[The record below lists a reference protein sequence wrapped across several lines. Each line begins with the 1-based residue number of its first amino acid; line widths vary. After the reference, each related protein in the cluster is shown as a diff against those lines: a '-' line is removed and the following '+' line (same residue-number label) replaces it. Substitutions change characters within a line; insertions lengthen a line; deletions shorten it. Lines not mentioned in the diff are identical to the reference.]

1 MRYGAGFKSWKETV
15 LPHDMP
21 LVTTLAAAF
30 AAAWVL
36 GVIAQRLKLSPIV
49 GYLLAGVVI
58 GPHTPGFTGDLQ
70 LASQLAEIGVVL
82 LMFGV
87 GLHFHVSDLREV
99 GGIAIPGAL
108 VQSGV
113 ATLLGLGIGIA
124 FGWSVVSGVV
134 LGMALSVASTVVL
147 LRGLEAQNL
156 VSTPAGHAAIGWL
169 IVEDIL
175 TVVVLVV
182 IPVLGQAG
190 GTGAAAGTGAD
201 AGLLRELA
209 LAFGKLVALVG
220 LVFVVG
226 SRLLPR
232 ALVYVARLQSRE
244 LFTLTILALAI
255 AIASGASLLFGASMA
270 LGAFLAGM
278 VVGQS
283 PVSQQAAA
291 DALPMRDAFAVLFFV
306 SVGMLFEPAFLL
318 REPLLLLA
326 ALAVVLVGKPL
337 AALVVV
343 ALLGYS
349 TRTALVVAL
358 GLAQVGEFSFI
369 LGDLA
374 RQNGL
379 LSDTGFSLL
388 VACALVSIS
397 LNPVLFAS
405 LDGLEG
411 WLRRRPALWRLL
423 NAAGSRRYAAA
434 NAETVAAVARANVP
448 LAVVVGYG
456 PVGRAVDEA
465 LRQAGTRTVVIDLNM
480 DTVAQ
485 LNSRGRQAIFGDA
498 SHAGILAQ
506 AGLARAT
513 HLVVTLPHSVNRTPM
528 IAAARQ
534 LNPACRILVRARYL
548 RERAELE
555 LVGTNAVCYE
565 EVEAAVALTS
575 LVLRDLGADA
585 ARIAQHAEG
594 VRQEAMR
601 PSPGEA

>member
-1 MRYGAGFKSWKETV
+1 VTHE
-15 LPHDMP
+15 MP
-21 LVTTLAAAF
+21 LVATLTAAF
-30 AAAWVL
+30 TVAWVL
-36 GVIAQRLKLSPIV
+36 GVVAQRLRLSPIV

-58 GPHTPGFTGDLQ
+58 GPFTRGFTGDVQ

-108 VQSGV
+108 VQSSV
-113 ATLLGLGIGIA
+113 ATLLGLGIGLA
-124 FGWSVVSGVV
+124 FGWPVASGLV
-134 LGMALSVASTVVL
+134 LGLALSVASTVVL
-147 LRGLEAQNL
+147 LRGLEAHNL
-156 VSTPAGHAAIGWL
+156 VSTPAGRAAIGWL

-182 IPVLGQAG
+182 IPVLGQAD
-190 GTGAAAGTGAD
+190 AASVTTT
-201 AGLLRELA
+201 GLLGSLA
-209 LAFGKLVALVG
+209 LAFAKLLALVG
-220 LVFVVG
+220 LVIGVG

-244 LFTLTILALAI
+244 LFTLTILALAL
-255 AIASGASLLFGASMA
+255 AIASGASLVFGASMA

-283 PVSQQAAA
+283 PVSEQAAA
-291 DALPMRDAFAVLFFV
+291 DALPLRDAFAVLFFV
-306 SVGMLFEPAFLL
+306 SVGMLFEPSFLV

-326 ALAVVLVGKPL
+326 ALGVVLVGKPI

-349 TRTALVVAL
+349 TRTALVIAL

-374 RQNGL
+374 RDHGL

-397 LNPVLFAS
+397 LNPILFGS
-405 LDGLEG
+405 LDRLEG
-411 WLRRRPALWRLL
+411 WLRGRPQLFRLL
-423 NAAGSRRYAAA
+423 KAVGSRRYAAA
-434 NAETVAAVARANVP
+434 NAETAATVATVDPP
-448 LAVVVGYG
+448 LAVVVGHG
-456 PVGRAVDEA
+456 PVGRAVDGA
-465 LRQAGTRTVVIDLNM
+465 LRQAGTRTVVVDLNM
-480 DTVAQ
+480 DTVAE
-485 LNSRGRQAIFGDA
+485 LNGQGRQAIFGDA
-498 SHAGILAQ
+498 SHPGILAQ
-506 AGLARAT
+506 AGIARAG

-534 LNPACRILVRARYL
+534 LNPACRIFVRARYL
-548 RERAELE
+548 RERGDLE
-555 LVGTNAVCYE
+555 QVGTNAVCFE
-565 EVEAAVALTS
+565 EVEAAVALAS
-575 LVLRDLGADA
+575 LVLADLGAGA
-585 ARIAQHAEG
+585 SHIEQHAKR
-594 VRQEAMR
+594 VREEAMR
-601 PSPGEA
+601 PATGA

>member
-1 MRYGAGFKSWKETV
+1 
-15 LPHDMP
+15 MP

-36 GVIAQRLKLSPIV
+36 GVVAQRLRLSPIV

-58 GPHTPGFTGDLQ
+58 GPHSPGFTADLQ

-108 VQSGV
+108 VQSSV
-113 ATLLGLGIGIA
+113 ATLLGLGIGLA

-147 LRGLEAQNL
+147 LRGLEAHNL

-175 TVVVLVV
+175 TVLVLVV
-182 IPVLGQAG
+182 IPVLGQ
-190 GTGAAAGTGAD
+190 TGAGAGPGAD
-201 AGLLRELA
+201 AGLFRELA

-232 ALVYVARLQSRE
+232 ALVYVARLRSRE

-326 ALAVVLVGKPL
+326 ALAVVLVGKPV

-349 TRTALVVAL
+349 TRTAIVVAL

-397 LNPVLFAS
+397 LNPILFAS

-411 WLRRRPALWRLL
+411 WLRRRMDMQIMLCGKD
-423 NAAGSRRYAAA
+423 AGAAA
-434 NAETVAAVARANVP
+434 PE
-448 LAVVVGYG
+448 
-456 PVGRAVDEA
+456 
-465 LRQAGTRTVVIDLNM
+465 QAG
-480 DTVAQ
+480 
-485 LNSRGRQAIFGDA
+485 
-498 SHAGILAQ
+498 
-506 AGLARAT
+506 
-513 HLVVTLPHSVNRTPM
+513 
-528 IAAARQ
+528 
-534 LNPACRILVRARYL
+534 
-548 RERAELE
+548 
-555 LVGTNAVCYE
+555 
-565 EVEAAVALTS
+565 
-575 LVLRDLGADA
+575 
-585 ARIAQHAEG
+585 
-594 VRQEAMR
+594 R
-601 PSPGEA
+601 P